1 VTTDK
6 GVHRTPIE
14 IAESRL
20 VETGDPK
27 FEQVCVCT
35 WRALTGYAHVGDWLC
50 VGIPLTA
57 HLVR

>member
-1 VTTDK
+1 M
-6 GVHRTPIE
+6 HRTPIE

-27 FEQVCVCT
+27 FEEVCT
-35 WRALTGYAHVGDWLC
+35 RRTLTGYAHVGDWLS